1 MKGLGAF
8 EPGGRCAP
16 LTARR
21 ATSRE
26 RSEHPSRAGG
36 APHAGAART
45 SRAAGAHV
53 LYWAAMKRGQT
64 TVEYLLV
71 MVLLMSAALL
81 AGWLVRAVN
90 TQHART
96 QLLLGSD
103 YP

>member
-1 MKGLGAF
+1 
-8 EPGGRCAP
+8 
-16 LTARR
+16 
-21 ATSRE
+21 
-26 RSEHPSRAGG
+26 
-36 APHAGAART
+36 
-45 SRAAGAHV
+45 
-53 LYWAAMKRGQT
+53 MKRGQT

-90 TQHART
+90 AQHART

>member
-1 MKGLGAF
+1 M
-8 EPGGRCAP
+8 
-16 LTARR
+16 
-21 ATSRE
+21 
-26 RSEHPSRAGG
+26 
-36 APHAGAART
+36 
-45 SRAAGAHV
+45 

-81 AGWLVRAVN
+81 TGWLVRAVN